1 MNKRQKE
8 IIGIQIESEKKLIE
22 ELKKIYEQA
31 LDDIN
36 NRIAALLARS
46 DEENLKTIIYQLDY
60 QRALKK
66 QISAILDDLNARQ
79 FNTISEYLT
88 KCYEMGFIG
97 TLYDLQGQ
105 GIPLIFPINQEHVVR
120 ALTVDTKLS
129 KRLYTA
135 LGEDVEELKK
145 AIRSELSR
153 GISTSLSYADIARN
167 VKNRASIGFNRSM
180 RIVRTEGHRITCAAT
195 YDAQHEAKEAGA
207 DIVKQ
212 WDSTLDKRTR
222 KSHRE
227 LDGQIKELDE
237 PFIYMGYKAQFPS
250 DFGVPSLDINC
261 RCVLLQ
267 RARWALEGEGSFTKW
282 DSEHGGY
289 LELKEDTYED
299 FKKSYY
305 KALDKK

>member
-8 IIGIQIESEKKLIE
+8 IIGIQIESEKALLK

-31 LDDIN
+31 LNDIN
-36 NRIAALLARS
+36 DRIAALLARN
-46 DEENLKTIIYQLDY
+46 DTENLKSIIYQLDY

-79 FNTISEYLT
+79 FNSISDYLA

-105 GIPLIFPINQEHVVR
+105 GIPLIFPINQEQVVR

-167 VKNRASIGFNRSM
+167 IKNRASIGFNRSM
-180 RIVRTEGHRITCAAT
+180 RIVRTEGHRVSQAAT
-195 YDAQHEAKEAGA
+195 YDAQHKAKDAGA

-212 WDSTLDKRTR
+212 WDSTLDSRTR
-222 KSHRE
+222 KMHVE
-227 LDGQIKELDE
+227 LDGQIRELDE
-237 PFIYMGYKAQFPS
+237 FFEVGIFKARYPS
-250 DFGVPSLDINC
+250 DFGVPSMDINC

-267 RARWALEGEGSFTKW
+267 RARWAIEGEGKFTKW
-282 DSEHGGY
+282 DSEHGGLLTLDADSY
-289 LELKEDTYED
+289 DD
-299 FKKSYY
+299 FKKRYY
-305 KALDKK
+305 GAFEK

>member
-8 IIGIQIESEKKLIE
+8 IIGIQIKSEKKLLE

-31 LDDIN
+31 LKDIDS
-36 NRIAALLARS
+36 RIAALLARS
-46 DEENLKTIIYQLDY
+46 DEENLQSVIYQVDY

-66 QISAILDDLNARQ
+66 QISAILDDLNTKQ
-79 FNTISEYLT
+79 FNSISEYLT
-88 KCYEMGFIG
+88 LCYEDGFIG

-105 GIPLIFPINQEHVVR
+105 GVPLIFPINQEQVVR

-135 LGEDVEELKK
+135 LGEDIDDLKK
-145 AIRSELSR
+145 RVRAELSR
-153 GISTSLSYADIARN
+153 GISQAYSYAQIARN
-167 VKNRASIGFNRSM
+167 IGSQTRIGLNRSM
-180 RIVRTEGHRITCAAT
+180 TIVRTEGHRISQAAT
-195 YDAQHEAKEAGA
+195 YDAQHEAKDAGA

-212 WDSTLDKRTR
+212 WDATLDRRTR

-237 PFIYMGYKAQFPS
+237 PFVYMGYEAQYPS

-267 RARWALEGEGSFTKW
+267 RARWALEDEGNFTKW
-282 DSEHGGY
+282 DSEHGG
-289 LELKEDTYED
+289 LLKIEAETYDD
-299 FKKSYY
+299 FKKRYFAAFE
-305 KALDKK
+305 K